1 MRLQLSMLLLPRTA
15 RANFWAAKLTSL
27 VDLLQLKTPNVLGAV
42 RRARCPEPGG
52 RPIQRFV
59 PGRGTQDTGQ
69 AIAVAHERRGQADV
83 LLRHRRPRVEGP
95 TRRV

>member
-42 RRARCPEPGG
+42 RLARGSQPGG
-52 RPIQRFV
+52 RPIQRLV
-59 PGRGTQDTGQ
+59 PGRGTEDTGR
-69 AIAVAHERRGQADV
+69 AVAVANERRGEADV
-83 LLRHRRPRVEGP
+83 LLRHRR
-95 TRRV
+95 TS